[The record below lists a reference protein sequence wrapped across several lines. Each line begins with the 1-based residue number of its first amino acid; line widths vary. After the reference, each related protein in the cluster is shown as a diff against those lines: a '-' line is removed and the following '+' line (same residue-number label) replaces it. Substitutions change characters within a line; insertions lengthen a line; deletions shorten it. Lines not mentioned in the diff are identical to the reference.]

1 MLVRSPEGESA
12 LTMDKDPIVDEVHR
26 IKEARAKRY
35 NYDIRA
41 MVRALR
47 ANQRKNRGRLVTLS
61 PKRPAT
67 ASKISVTD
75 AR

>member
-1 MLVRSPEGESA
+1 MH
-12 LTMDKDPIVDEVHR
+12 KDPIVEEVR
-26 IKEARAKRY
+26 RVKEARAKRY

-47 ANQRKNRGRLVTLS
+47 VNQRKNRERLVTLS

-67 ASKISVTD
+67 V
-75 AR
+75 

>member
-1 MLVRSPEGESA
+1 MH
-12 LTMDKDPIVDEVHR
+12 KDPIVEAVR
-26 IKEARAKRY
+26 RVKEARAKRY

-47 ANQRKNRGRLVTLS
+47 VNQRKNRERLVTLS

-67 ASKISVTD
+67 VSKSWQFGPSTVSGELSKTEKV
-75 AR
+75 

>member
-1 MLVRSPEGESA
+1 MH
-12 LTMDKDPIVDEVHR
+12 KDPIVEEVR
-26 IKEARAKRY
+26 RVKEGRARRY

-61 PKRPAT
+61 PKRLKT
-67 ASKISVTD
+67 ASKD
-75 AR
+75 